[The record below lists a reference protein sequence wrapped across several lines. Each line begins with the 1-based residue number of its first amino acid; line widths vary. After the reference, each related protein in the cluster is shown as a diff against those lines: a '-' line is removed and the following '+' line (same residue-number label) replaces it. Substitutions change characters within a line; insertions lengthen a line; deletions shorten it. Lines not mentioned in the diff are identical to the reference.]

1 MSISRRTVLGAA
13 ATAAL
18 LGNQSARASKQ
29 GSQPNILF
37 IMADDLGYADLSCYG
52 RRDYKTPALDALARQ
67 GMRFTHGYANSA
79 VCSATRTALMTGR
92 YQYRLPVGLEE
103 PLAMRPLGLEPS
115 EPTMPSRLREA
126 GYTTSLIG
134 KWHLGSPPTY
144 SPNKSGYDHFWG
156 IRGGGVDYFT
166 HSMGGRK
173 DLWDNDVPVDQAGYL
188 TDLLADRAIKQ
199 LGENAKG
206 GKPFFMSLHFTAP
219 HWPWEGP
226 GEQAEAERLAREK
239 NPLSIMHY
247 DGGSMKT
254 YAEMVTRMDFQ
265 IGRILAELK
274 RLGLAQNTIIVFTS
288 DNGGERFS
296 DTYPL
301 SGRKSEL
308 LEGGIRVPTIVR
320 WPGKVKPGS
329 VSAEQVITMDW
340 MPTLLAAAGVA
351 GPEAKPSDGM
361 DIRAALSGGALPE
374 RSFVLA
380 LQRAIAASH
389 AAR

>member
-1 MSISRRTVLGAA
+1 
-13 ATAAL
+13 
-18 LGNQSARASKQ
+18 
-29 GSQPNILF
+29 
-37 IMADDLGYADLSCYG
+37 
-52 RRDYKTPALDALARQ
+52 
-67 GMRFTHGYANSA
+67 
-79 VCSATRTALMTGR
+79 
-92 YQYRLPVGLEE
+92 
-103 PLAMRPLGLEPS
+103 
-115 EPTMPSRLREA
+115 
-126 GYTTSLIG
+126 
-134 KWHLGSPPTY
+134 
-144 SPNKSGYDHFWG
+144 
-156 IRGGGVDYFT
+156 
-166 HSMGGRK
+166 MGGRK

-206 GKPFFMSLHFTAP
+206 GKPFLMSLHFTAP

-265 IGRILAELK
+265 IGRVLAELK

-374 RSFVLA
+374 RSLFWRYKGQSQQAMRQGDWKYLKIGGNSF
-380 LQRAIAASH
+380 LFNLNDDPMERANLKVRQPDRYAAMV
-389 AAR
+389 ARYDAWNATMLPIDPGTQLFLHSGDTWSDRMGVDPVPLNIPKQP